1 MARSERPNPET
12 HATWAAYYDIVISE
26 GFSAEQAFRE
36 LLIHGYKPYQPRGE
50 REEAKD
56 GS

>member
-56 GS
+56 GP